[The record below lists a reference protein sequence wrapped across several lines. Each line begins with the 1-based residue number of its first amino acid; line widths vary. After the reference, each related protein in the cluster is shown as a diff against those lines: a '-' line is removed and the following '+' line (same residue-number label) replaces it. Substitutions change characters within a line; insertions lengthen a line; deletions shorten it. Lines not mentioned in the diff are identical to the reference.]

1 MWVGVV
7 QVVDQGKLVEAQAVE
22 PVVYNPDALWV
33 EHCGHDVY
41 LTSVTLVTLV
51 SHS

>member
-33 EHCGHDVY
+33 EHCGHDVQ
-41 LTSVTLVTLV
+41 LVGT
-51 SHS
+51 